1 MSQLT
6 FNDRIGST
14 LHGLGDIGEQ
24 PCFLSFIEQV
34 EQCMSLAVIVIA
46 SSVIVPICI
55 ATDF

>member
-1 MSQLT
+1 
-6 FNDRIGST
+6 
-14 LHGLGDIGEQ
+14 
-24 PCFLSFIEQV
+24 LSFIEQV